1 MRVHIVGVCGTAM
14 GGVAVLL
21 KSLGFEVSGSDS
33 LFYPPISDQLKKF
46 GIRTYGFSEKNVED
60 ADLVVVG
67 NAVSRDNVE
76 VQEAIAKGKKI
87 MSYPEV
93 INEFFGKKDFF
104 VIAGTH
110 GKTTTT
116 SLVAYLLTSA
126 GLSPSFLVGGVPINF
141 GVSAKVGDG
150 DIFVIEGDEY
160 DTAFFDKK
168 PKFWHFEPKRA
179 IIGPIEF
186 DHADI
191 YADFDHYI
199 SAFYE
204 FSKKIKDKL
213 VFFFSEHGNLV
224 AERSGAKEKVSYGYD
239 DKANFFPTEISI
251 FDIGYKFKI
260 SNIPFQGD
268 FSIHLFGRHNI
279 LNSIAA
285 ISLVSDIIGYDKA
298 ADIIR
303 SFRGVKRRLEIIYE
317 VQNFCVIDDFAHHP
331 TEIESGIRSLRD
343 FFDVILLAFEP
354 RSFTS
359 RTNIHQEGYKRVF
372 QLADAVF
379 IGKIYREEKVPAGR
393 KLDVKDVVDF
403 LRSRGIYAE
412 YSEDVALKLFDFIQ
426 SNNMFRGKK
435 VGVVFMSSGDFY
447 GQKEEFIL
455 LMRRKIAREVFG

>member
-46 GIRTYGFSEKNVED
+46 GIRIYGFSEKNVED
-60 ADLVVVG
+60 ADIVVVG

-116 SLVAYLLTSA
+116 SLVAYLLNSA

-224 AERSGAKEKVSYGYD
+224 AERSGAKEKVSYGFD

-251 FDIGYKFKI
+251 FDLGYKFKI

-285 ISLVSDIIGYDKA
+285 ISLVSDIIGYDKVS
-298 ADIIR
+298 DIIR
-303 SFRGVKRRLEIIYE
+303 DFRGVKRRLEIIYE
-317 VQNFCVIDDFAHHP
+317 IQNFCVIDDFAHHP
-331 TEIESGIRSLRD
+331 TEIESGIKSLRD

>member
-1 MRVHIVGVCGTAM
+1 M

-21 KSLGFEVSGSDS
+21 KSLGFEVSGSDF
-33 LFYPPISDQLKKF
+33 LFFPPISDQLKKF

-60 ADLVVVG
+60 ADMVVVG
-67 NAVSRDNVE
+67 NVVSRDNIE

-116 SLVAYLLTSA
+116 SLVAYLLNSA
-126 GLSPSFLVGGVPINF
+126 GFSPSFLIGGVPINF
-141 GVSAKVGDG
+141 GVSAKVGEG

-191 YADFDHYI
+191 YTDFDHYI

-204 FSKKIKDKL
+204 FSKKVKERL
-213 VFFFSEHGNLV
+213 VFFSSEHGNLV
-224 AERSGAKEKVSYGYD
+224 AERSGAKEKVSYGFD
-239 DKANFFPTEISI
+239 DKADFFPTEISV
-251 FDIGYKFKI
+251 FDLGYKFKI
-260 SNIPFQGD
+260 SNISFQGD
-268 FSIHLFGRHNI
+268 FYLHLFGRHNI
-279 LNSIAA
+279 LNSIAGT
-285 ISLVSDIIGYDKA
+285 LLLSDIIGYDKI
-298 ADIIR
+298 ADIIQG
-303 SFRGVKRRLEIIYE
+303 FRGVRRRLEIIYE
-317 VQNFCVIDDFAHHP
+317 TQNFCVIDDFAHHP
-331 TEIESGIRSLRD
+331 TEIEAGIISVRD
-343 FFDVILLAFEP
+343 FFDVVLVAFEP

-393 KLDVKDVVDF
+393 KLDVKEVVDF
-403 LRSRGIYAE
+403 LNSRGIHAE
-412 YSEDVALKLFDFIQ
+412 CSEDVALKLFDFIQ
-426 SNNMFRGKK
+426 SNNMFWGKK

>member
-1 MRVHIVGVCGTAM
+1 M

-33 LFYPPISDQLKKF
+33 LFFPPISDQLKKF

-60 ADLVVVG
+60 ADIVVVG
-67 NAVSRDNVE
+67 NVVSRDNIE
-76 VQEAIAKGKKI
+76 VQEAIVRRKKI

-116 SLVAYLLTSA
+116 SLVAYLLNSA
-126 GLSPSFLVGGVPINF
+126 GFSPSFLVGGVPINF
-141 GVSAKVGDG
+141 GVSAKVGEG

-191 YADFDHYI
+191 YTDFEHYI

-204 FSKKIKDKL
+204 FSKKVKDKL

-224 AERSGAKEKVSYGYD
+224 AERSGAKEKVSYGFD

-251 FDIGYKFKI
+251 FDLGYKFKI
-260 SNIPFQGD
+260 SNISFQGD
-268 FSIHLFGRHNI
+268 FYLHLFGRHNI
-279 LNSIAA
+279 LNSIAGTL
-285 ISLVSDIIGYDKA
+285 LVSDIIGYDKI
-298 ADIIR
+298 ADIIQG
-303 SFRGVKRRLEIIYE
+303 FRGVRRRLEIIYE
-317 VQNFCVIDDFAHHP
+317 SQNLCVIDDFAHHP
-331 TEIESGIRSLRD
+331 TEIESGIISVRD
-343 FFDVILLAFEP
+343 FFDVVLVAFEP

-393 KLDVKDVVDF
+393 KLDVKEVVDF
-403 LRSRGIYAE
+403 LKSKGIHAE
-412 YSEDVALKLFDFIQ
+412 YSEDISLKLFEFIQ

-435 VGVVFMSSGDFY
+435 VGIVFMSSGDFY